1 MEKLEF
7 VNIPYDFIQTFT
19 FVKHIFGLV
28 YYLST
33 ARNSPFD
40 VRCYTYG
47 KRSFVLLMF
56 TNRKII
62 VCKNTIRSYSKLLSS
77 ILLK

>member
-1 MEKLEF
+1 MCLTECQKYAGTKLQDVCQYEEKNSWDKTEKYL
-7 VNIPYDFIQTFT
+7 

-56 TNRKII
+56 Q
-62 VCKNTIRSYSKLLSS
+62 NTDVI
-77 ILLK
+77 